1 MPDPIASPHVPVLLD
16 EMLTALDP
24 RDGEIFV
31 DATFGAG
38 GYTSA
43 ILSAA
48 RCRVIAFDRDPDAR
62 GYAEALAARHPD
74 RFELI
79 GDAYSTMSAHLAS
92 RKLGPASIDGVVMDI
107 GVSSM
112 QIDQGE
118 RGFSFSNYGPL
129 DMRMSQSGRSAADV
143 LAEAS
148 EEEIADI
155 LYHLGEE
162 RRSRRIARAIVTAR
176 QTRPLT
182 RTGELAQLVVK
193 ALQTPK
199 IDGRHAATRTFQA
212 LRIHVND
219 ELGELERG
227 LAAAERLLKPGG
239 RLVVVTFHSL
249 EDGLV
254 KRFLQGRTGRTPR
267 GSRHAPVATGAETPP
282 SFRFVN
288 HRPVSPSEAELAR
301 NPRSRS
307 ARLRQAVRT
316 DAPAWDAAVDE
327 RG

>member
-1 MPDPIASPHVPVLLD
+1 
-16 EMLTALDP
+16 
-24 RDGEIFV
+24 
-31 DATFGAG
+31 
-38 GYTSA
+38 
-43 ILSAA
+43 
-48 RCRVIAFDRDPDAR
+48 
-62 GYAEALAARHPD
+62 
-74 RFELI
+74 
-79 GDAYSTMSAHLAS
+79 
-92 RKLGPASIDGVVMDI
+92 
-107 GVSSM
+107 
-112 QIDQGE
+112 
-118 RGFSFSNYGPL
+118 
-129 DMRMSQSGRSAADV
+129 
-143 LAEAS
+143 
-148 EEEIADI
+148 
-155 LYHLGEE
+155 
-162 RRSRRIARAIVTAR
+162 
-176 QTRPLT
+176 
-182 RTGELAQLVVK
+182 LVVK

-267 GSRHAPVATGAETPP
+267 GSRHAPVATSAETPP